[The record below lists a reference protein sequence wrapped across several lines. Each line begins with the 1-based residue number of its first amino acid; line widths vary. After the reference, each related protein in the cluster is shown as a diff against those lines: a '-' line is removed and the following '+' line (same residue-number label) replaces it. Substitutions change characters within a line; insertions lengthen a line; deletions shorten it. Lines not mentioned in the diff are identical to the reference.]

1 MLKQGDQAPEF
12 DATDC
17 QGRRVTLSGLR
28 GRKVVLFFF
37 PKAFTPVCTVEI
49 RNFRDNQAKIE
60 AKNATLVGV
69 SLDKQA
75 RQCEF
80 AKSEQID
87 FALIGDESR
96 EISDAYGVVWPLV
109 RRDRRATFVIDEGG
123 KILEVIHHETR
134 VYKHLDDVLTT
145 LGVTAPAAG
154 RSPT

>member
-1 MLKQGDQAPEF
+1 
-12 DATDC
+12 
-17 QGRRVTLSGLR
+17 
-28 GRKVVLFFF
+28 
-37 PKAFTPVCTVEI
+37 VEI

-96 EISDAYGVVWPLV
+96 EISDAYGLVWPLL